1 MAQTQSFNEFLE
13 KNLNTEQQKAVTQKS
28 GAILVSA
35 GAGSGK
41 TRVITAR
48 ITNLIVNEHALPQ
61 SIVALTFT
69 NKAAKEMQ
77 ERVRSFL
84 DTTQRSPWIGT
95 FHSYCL
101 HLLKSNPDLLEF
113 PFFSILDEDDQ
124 QKLLKGILKQH
135 GLVKEVS
142 PKELSWQISR
152 LKNYALDGQTV
163 QQLYRTNPLLHQLFT
178 AYEQEKRASRC
189 LDFDDLLLEAL
200 NLFSHHPE
208 FKKNHQE
215 RIHHI
220 LVDEY
225 QDTNV
230 VQHALLKHMAKKS
243 DKQLGIESICI
254 VGDEDQ
260 SIYSWRG
267 ATVTNILNIQKD
279 FPKTTLVKIEQN
291 YRSAQPILE
300 AANAVIVNNEQRN
313 PKKLWSAKKGTDRI
327 RSLAC
332 LSEYQEADVI
342 ANAIKMAKL
351 AKTVRLS
358 APTVRLSAPTVCQGA
373 PKEPTV
379 AILYRTHFQS
389 RALEEALLKH
399 SIAYTI
405 IGGVQFYDR
414 LEIKDLLAY
423 LRLIINPFD
432 HASFFRVIN
441 TPQRG
446 LGEKSEELFF
456 SLWHSEPFLTF
467 IDVVKK
473 VIEQKL
479 LPQAKLDAL
488 KQFLTIFEGM
498 CGTDKP
504 AQALEKILL
513 RTGYLGYLKTT
524 YEEENAK
531 ERNENI
537 KELLNAMA
545 HFEINGT
552 DTVDKLLDEVALMQE
567 NIHKKKDDPSTV
579 KLMTFHAAKGLEFD
593 LVALVGLEDGLMP
606 SIRAEYAQEK
616 IEEERRLFYVGI
628 TRAKEHLLLSYARYR
643 YGYRNMTDQVVSRFL
658 DEIPKNLLPMEDCS
672 YWKQP
677 QMVSYFSQWFGASTQ
692 TYTPSTVL
700 TFGSTSAGGETL
712 TCSATY
718 TKITPTSSIS
728 TIITPASTQEKQ
740 HTHTRNNLPCGNP
753 PKSLP
758 THTQKHTHLEKLK
771 KAITTKLIKPT
782 PIIRESKNIGAGILF
797 KKNNPVT
804 HPTFGTG
811 IVQEVETKVTGK
823 IIVTVL
829 FKAGTK
835 KIDAQFLKLV

>member
-1 MAQTQSFNEFLE
+1 MSHAQSFNEFIE
-13 KNLNTEQQKAVTQKS
+13 KNLNTEQKKAVIQKS
-28 GAILVSA
+28 GAFLVSA

-48 ITNLIVNEHALPQ
+48 ITNLIVNEQVLPQ

-77 ERVRSFL
+77 ERVGSFL
-84 DTTQRSPWIGT
+84 DKTQRLPWIGT

-101 HLLKSNPDLLEF
+101 HLLKSNPALLES

-152 LKNYALDGQTV
+152 IKNNALDGEIV
-163 QQLYRTNPLLHQLFT
+163 DQLYKMNPLLHQLYG
-178 AYEQEKRASRC
+178 AYEQEKTASRC
-189 LDFDDLLLEAL
+189 LDFDDLLLKAL
-200 NLFSHHPE
+200 HLFSRYPE
-208 FKKNHQE
+208 FKQEHQE
-215 RIHHI
+215 HIQHI

-230 VQHALLKHMAKKS
+230 VQHELLKHMAKK
-243 DKQLGIESICI
+243 DAKQMGVESICI

-279 FPKTTLVKIEQN
+279 FPNTITIKIEQN
-291 YRSAQPILE
+291 YRSARPILE
-300 AANAVIVNNEQRN
+300 AANAVIINNEQRN
-313 PKKLWSAKKGTDRI
+313 PKKLWSAKQGTDRI
-327 RSLAC
+327 RALSC

-342 ANAIKMAKL
+342 ANAIKVAKG
-351 AKTVRLS
+351 AK
-358 APTVRLSAPTVCQGA
+358 
-373 PKEPTV
+373 KETTA

-389 RALEEALLKH
+389 RALEESLLKN

-405 IGGVQFYDR
+405 IGGVQFYER

-423 LRLIINPFD
+423 LRLVVNPFD
-432 HASFFRVIN
+432 HASFFRIIN

-456 SLWHSEPFLTF
+456 ALWHAEPFLTF
-467 IDVVKK
+467 IDVLKK
-473 VIEQKL
+473 VIEEKL
-479 LPQAKLDAL
+479 LPQTKLDAL
-488 KQFLTIFEGM
+488 DQFITIFDGLS
-498 CGTDKP
+498 GTDKP

-524 YEEENAK
+524 YEAENAK

-552 DTVDKLLDEVALMQE
+552 DSIDKLLDEVALMQE
-567 NIHKKKDDPSTV
+567 NIHKKKDDPTTV
-579 KLMTFHAAKGLEFD
+579 KLMTYHAAKGLEFD

-606 SIRAEYAQEK
+606 SIRAEYAQDK

-628 TRAKEHLLLSYARYR
+628 TRAKERLLISHARYR
-643 YGYRNMTDQVVSRFL
+643 YGYRNMTDQIASRFL
-658 DEIPKNLLPMEDCS
+658 QEIPKNLLPMEDCS

-677 QMVSYFSQWFGASTQ
+677 QMVSYFSHWLGAGTQ
-692 TYTPSTVL
+692 TYTPSPVL
-700 TFGSTSAGGETL
+700 TFGSPQPAESSFSSFNESHTYANKPIGQQKSFSSSHTL
-712 TCSATY
+712 KATAQKVHKPATNAEQKSRLSS
-718 TKITPTSSIS
+718 TKKAALLQKQALKTM
-728 TIITPASTQEKQ
+728 QEK
-740 HTHTRNNLPCGNP
+740 
-753 PKSLP
+753 
-758 THTQKHTHLEKLK
+758 
-771 KAITTKLIKPT
+771 TTERT
-782 PIIRESKNIGAGILF
+782 GGSMCQF
-797 KKNNPVT
+797 KKNSPVE
-804 HPTFGTG
+804 HATFGTG
-811 IVQEVETKVTGK
+811 IVQEVEAKLMGK
-823 IIVTVL
+823 TIITVL

-835 KIDAQFLKLV
+835 KIDAQFLKLI